1 MMQKELDNIGK
12 IFMKGDITHKMKLK
26 KRKKVSRMH
35 GRGMGTHG
43 WGSRKKHVG
52 TSGHRGGMGMSGT
65 GKMAGHKK
73 TLITKLY
80 GMGYFGKQGIT
91 SKSTKRK
98 QNNVMNV
105 YDIEKNLEML
115 KKEYGN
121 KEGVIV
127 LEDYKILGE
136 GEIKSK
142 VIIKAKAASQS
153 AKEKIETAGGKI
165 ILSVEDKE

>member
-1 MMQKELDNIGK
+1 
-12 IFMKGDITHKMKLK
+12 
-26 KRKKVSRMH
+26 MH

-52 TSGHRGGMGMSGT
+52 TSGHRGGIGMSGT

-80 GMGYFGKQGIT
+80 GTGYFGKQGIT

-98 QNNVMNV
+98 HNEVMNV
-105 YDIEKNLEML
+105 ADVQRNIEML

-121 KEGVIV
+121 KEGVI
-127 LEDYKILGE
+127 EMKDYKILGD
-136 GEIKSK
+136 GEISIK
-142 VIIKAKAASQS
+142 VTIKAKSASKS
-153 AKEKIETAGGKI
+153 AIEKIEKAGGKL
-165 ILSVEDKE
+165 ILEAAEDKE